1 MHDQKPVHYITTL
14 NDVREVMLSGY
25 ADLGYWTKHL
35 AGSPLLPLNRS
46 GQAEMLLSATDSRY
60 MGRPFNEL
68 SVSVAVCQA
77 ADPSQQTGFY
87 LAYAFNSS
95 AMFAFIERFMFKTPY
110 YQGRIQ
116 LENRVPALM
125 QVKRKNDL
133 LLQAGMNAER
143 SHVPTQSLEEDW
155 QGRIYLAGGRHYFLA
170 RLAGLT
176 QIYPFLEGQDNL
188 EITPGGNPGLTW
200 LKESNFTPHEWRI
213 RARATHSKSDTY

>member
-1 MHDQKPVHYITTL
+1 MHEQKPVHYITTL

-25 ADLGYWTKHL
+25 ADLGYWTRHL
-35 AGSPLLPLNRS
+35 AGSTLLPFNRN

-68 SVSVAVCQA
+68 SVSLAVCQA
-77 ADPSQQTGFY
+77 AEPAQQSGFY

-95 AMFAFIERFMFKTPY
+95 AMFAFIERVMFKTPY
-110 YQGRIQ
+110 YQGTIQ
-116 LENRVPALM
+116 LENRAPVM
-125 QVKRKNDL
+125 MEVCRKNDRL
-133 LLQAGMNAER
+133 LWASMGAER
-143 SHVPTQSLEEDW
+143 PHTPAQSLEEDW
-155 QGRIYLAGGRHYFLA
+155 RGRIYLAGGKRYFLA

-176 QIYPFLEGQDNL
+176 QTCPFLAGQDNL

-213 RARATHSKSDTY
+213 RARATHARSETY